1 MTTFPAF
8 FRFPGFTWR
17 ACTMTYDDGPAE
29 DIRFI
34 EIMRQYG
41 LRGTFNLTK
50 DYLLTGWTGVRDALT
65 VQQVKDI
72 FRDDTEIALHGCE
85 HYSLARTPN
94 PITLREL
101 IECKAFLEEQ
111 FGQPVRG
118 IATPYGSCD
127 EDVQKLFKMIGLDYA
142 RDSVRSSES
151 FEMPTDWLRWE
162 ATSRSRHPR
171 LFENVDLFLGNDYF
185 RKIGTRR
192 PLLFNLW
199 GHTYEFTEDN
209 NWGDFERF
217 CDKMANAGN
226 VWFGTNIE
234 VYRYVDAFNRLIFS
248 ADGSFVENPSA
259 IDVYLCYRDVDVIIP
274 AGKTVW
280 F

>member
-1 MTTFPAF
+1 MTTFPVF
-8 FRFPGFTWR
+8 CRFPGFTWR
-17 ACTMTYDDGPAE
+17 ACTMSFDDGPAE
-29 DIRFI
+29 DARFI

-50 DYLLTGWTGVRDALT
+50 NYLETGWTGVRDALT

-72 FRDDTEIALHGCE
+72 FRDDTEIALHGVE

-94 PITLREL
+94 PITLHEL
-101 IECKAFLEEQ
+101 IECKAFLEKE
-111 FGQPVRG
+111 FGVIVRG

-127 EDVQKLFKMIGLDYA
+127 EDVQKIFKMIGLSYA
-142 RDSVRSSES
+142 RHSVRSTET
-151 FEMPTDWLRWE
+151 FELPTDWLHWDASCRG
-162 ATSRSRHPR
+162 RHPR
-171 LFENVDLFLGNDYF
+171 LFENVDLFLGDGYF

-199 GHTYEFTEDN
+199 GHTYEYTEDN
-209 NWGDFERF
+209 NWEDFERF

-226 VWFGTNIE
+226 VWFATNIE
-234 VYRYVDAFNRLIFS
+234 VYDYIDAFNRLVFS
-248 ADGSFVENPSA
+248 ADGNFVENPSA
-259 IDVYLCYRDVDVIIP
+259 TDVYLCYRDVDVLVP